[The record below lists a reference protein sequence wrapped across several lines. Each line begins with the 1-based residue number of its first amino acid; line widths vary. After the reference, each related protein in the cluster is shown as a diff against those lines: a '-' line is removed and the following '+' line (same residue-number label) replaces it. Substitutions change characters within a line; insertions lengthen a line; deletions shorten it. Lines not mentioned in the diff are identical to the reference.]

1 MSVNIISLIVI
12 AVSIGLLFKTK
23 IKVED
28 VIQQDEKKI
37 DVSSMDLKDLIKDP
51 IYNEFSYYTQSLN
64 KIKAK

>member
-23 IKVED
+23 ISVED